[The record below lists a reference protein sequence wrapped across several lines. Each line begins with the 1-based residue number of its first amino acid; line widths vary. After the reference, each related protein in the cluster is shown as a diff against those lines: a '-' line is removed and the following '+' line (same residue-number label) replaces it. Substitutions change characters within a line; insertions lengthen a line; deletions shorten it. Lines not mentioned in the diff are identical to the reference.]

1 MKKPNV
7 KAVIAKLNVA
17 AVRDLKYKR
26 WGVKKRPRPEP
37 VQPLI
42 VIAAALS
49 STQVTWLRQL
59 ARVKRLRVFAFV
71 QTSCVAP
78 FAVLISANLPTIDEA
93 VAVVRTMVH
102 TRNLRLIPVLRVE
115 AGATVAALGHIVM
128 QRLAALPIVP
138 ATCFP
143 SLAEAKATAAVDD
156 SPRLALLLCGEP
168 NASSDGARSDTK
180 QIRLLPGAA
189 IDTGPRV
196 SIVMTSY
203 NDAAFIAQ
211 ALASLCAQTYRNLEI
226 IVVDDASSDAS
237 PDIVRAMASNDAR
250 IRLITLPHNQGLFA
264 ARNIG
269 MAAATGEFVTFQ
281 DADDVSRIDR
291 IARCVAAIGTHDY
304 LYGLFVRTLPDGTLT
319 PLNAPSIYQEGII
332 TLFFKRALLDGVVG
346 YFDPLRVVSDSE
358 YIERFRALRLH
369 ACYLPEVLYFA
380 RLREGSLTTTRGPL
394 AIYTVDGQIT
404 KSAPQAAYVKEY
416 RRVHRRRGALRWD
429 ADPTDRL
436 FAAGPTCLGG
446 NQQRWFNATFPT
458 VDAQTHPLVLAH
470 AADTLVRRD
479 VYGSKSLRTMLASI
493 DAKAVTAPRVGVV
506 IASNRV
512 QWAHAAIANIAR
524 QTYAN
529 LSVVVVDNSQAS
541 ALSEWRNAIAQRHV
555 KGQVLRLPPPHALGA
570 CLNAGIEQ
578 VVEDVDILMKF
589 DDDDY
594 YAPAY
599 VHEQVAALTQA
610 GGIVGKFPLFYY
622 SHAQGQLFVRPG
634 SRPSLAAST
643 HVAGGTL
650 TFATDLWRKLPF
662 DNSLTL
668 GEDRNLI
675 ARARAQGH
683 AVTTTSLF
691 NHCNIRHP
699 SQTHTWNIAEAELFA
714 EATAVCACPWP
725 DVPALVGMWTP

>member
-7 KAVIAKLNVA
+7 KAVLAKLNVA
-17 AVRDLKYKR
+17 AVRDLKHKR
-26 WGVKKRPRPEP
+26 WGVKKRPVPEP

-42 VIAAALS
+42 VIATTLS
-49 STQVTWLRQL
+49 PTQITWLRQVE
-59 ARVKRLRVFAFV
+59 RIKRMRVFAFV
-71 QTSCVAP
+71 QTPCVAP
-78 FAVLISANLPTIDEA
+78 FTVLISANLPAVDQA

-102 TRNLRLIPVLRVE
+102 TRNLRVIPVLRVD
-115 AGATVAALGHIVM
+115 AGATVAALGNIVM
-128 QRLAALPIVP
+128 QRLAAVPIVP

-143 SLAEAKATAAVDD
+143 SLADASTIFD
-156 SPRLALLLCGEP
+156 SPRLSLLLCGEP
-168 NASSDGARSDTK
+168 NAASDGAASDTK

-189 IDTGPRV
+189 IKTGPRV
-196 SIVMTSY
+196 SIVMTTY
-203 NDAAFIAQ
+203 NDAAFVAQ

-226 IVVDDASSDAS
+226 IVVDDASADAS
-237 PDIVRAMASNDAR
+237 PDIVRAIASSDAR
-250 IRLITLPHNQGLFA
+250 IRVIVLPHNQGLFA

-269 MAAATGEFVTFQ
+269 MAAATGQFVTFQ
-281 DADDVSRIDR
+281 DADDISRIDR
-291 IARCVAAIGTHDY
+291 IARCVAAIGNHDY
-304 LYGLFVRTLPDGTLT
+304 LYGLFVRTLPDGSLT

-358 YIERFRALRLH
+358 YIERFRALRLR

-404 KSAPQAAYVKEY
+404 KSAPQVAYVKEY

-436 FAAGPTCLGG
+436 FAAGPACLGG

-458 VDAQTHPLVLAH
+458 LDAQTHPLVVAH

-479 VYGSKSLRTMLASI
+479 AYGGKSMRAMLASI
-493 DAKAVTAPRVGVV
+493 DAKAATAPRVGVV

-512 QWAHAAIANIAR
+512 QWAHVAIANIAR

-529 LSVVVVDNSQAS
+529 LSVIVVDNSQES
-541 ALSEWRNAIAQRHV
+541 ALTEWRTAISQRNV

-578 VVEDVDILMKF
+578 MVDYVDILMKF

-650 TFATDLWRKLPF
+650 TFASELWRKLPF
-662 DNSLTL
+662 DNTLTL

-675 ARARAQGH
+675 ARARAQGC

-714 EATAVCACPWP
+714 EATAVSTCAWT
-725 DVPALVGMWTP
+725 DVPALVGMWTA

>member
-7 KAVIAKLNVA
+7 KAAMAKLNVA
-17 AVRDLKYKR
+17 ALRDLKYKR
-26 WGVKKRPRPEP
+26 WGVKKRPLPEP

-42 VIAAALS
+42 VIAATLS
-49 STQVTWLRQL
+49 PTQITWLRQL
-59 ARVKRLRVFAFV
+59 ERVKRMRVFAFV
-71 QTSCVAP
+71 QTPCVAP
-78 FAVLISANLPTIDEA
+78 FTILISATLPVLDEA

-102 TRNLRLIPVLRVE
+102 TRTLRLIPVLRLDT
-115 AGATVAALGHIVM
+115 GSNATALSRVVM
-128 QRLAALPIVP
+128 QRLAALPKVP

-143 SLAEAKATAAVDD
+143 SLAEANVTPTVADTKRV
-156 SPRLALLLCGEP
+156 ALLLCGESP
-168 NASSDGARSDTK
+168 AEASATADAVQSF
-180 QIRLLPGAA
+180 RLLPGLP
-189 IDTGPRV
+189 IEVGPRV

-203 NDAAFIAQ
+203 NDAAFITQ
-211 ALASLCAQTYRNLEI
+211 ALASLCAQTYRNVEI
-226 IVVDDASSDAS
+226 IVVDDASSDSS
-237 PDIVRAMASNDAR
+237 PEIVRAFARNDAR
-250 IRLITLPHNQGLFA
+250 VRLLVLPQNQGLFA

-269 MAAATGEFVTFQ
+269 MAAATGQFVTFQ
-281 DADDVSRIDR
+281 DADDISRIDR
-291 IARCVAAIGTHDY
+291 IARCVAAIGNHDY

-358 YIERFRALRLH
+358 YIERFRALRLR

-404 KSAPQAAYVKEY
+404 KSAPQVAYVKEF

-458 VDAQTHPLVLAH
+458 LDAQTHPLVVAH

-479 VYGSKSLRTMLASI
+479 VYGGKSLRAMLASV
-493 DAKAVTAPRVGVV
+493 DAKAATAPRVGVV

-512 QWAHAAIANIAR
+512 QWVQAAIANIAR
-524 QTYAN
+524 QTYQN
-529 LSVVVVDNSQAS
+529 LSVIVVDNSHES
-541 ALSEWRNAIAQRHV
+541 ALTEWRNAITQRKV
-555 KGQVLRLPPPHALGA
+555 NGQVLRLPPPHALGA

-578 VVEDVDILMKF
+578 MVDYVDILMKF

-622 SHAQGQLFVRPG
+622 SHAQSQLFVRPG

-650 TFATDLWRKLPF
+650 TFACDLWRKLPF

-714 EATAVCACPWP
+714 EATSVRTCAWD
-725 DVPALVGMWTP
+725 DVPALVGMWTA